1 MHLGI
6 LLDGVLSIG
15 KDLPVD
21 EFPSSVS
28 IVSKL
33 FFCHTLDALRDASVA
48 LVKNL
53 GEAFRRTKDSISLL
67 LTCWL
72 MSTRVT
78 LCPVWAATWAIP
90 APIRPPPMTTT
101 CGYGWAGSEIRSLLN
116 DENIFYGRSC
126 NFALVWKRARNAL
139 NNLTNIHVIT
149 LTSP

>member
-1 MHLGI
+1 MHLDFLI
-6 LLDGVLSIG
+6 DGVLSIG

-53 GEAFRRTKDSISLL
+53 GKHFVGQKDFISLR
-67 LTCWL
+67 TCWL

-101 CGYGWAGSEIRSLLN
+101 CGYRW
-116 DENIFYGRSC
+116 DQ
-126 NFALVWKRARNAL
+126 
-139 NNLTNIHVIT
+139 
-149 LTSP
+149 